1 MISNEEFVLI
11 WQNATSRKDVSDKT
25 GLSVFSVSARATKL
39 RKAGVNIKKFPR
51 GRTGSSDVIDVTA
64 LNKLV
69 SGTRV
74 S

>member
-11 WQNATSRKDVSDKT
+11 WQTASSRKDVAEKT

-51 GRTGSSDVIDVTA
+51 GRVGTADVINVDA

-69 SGTRV
+69 LDATV
-74 S
+74 